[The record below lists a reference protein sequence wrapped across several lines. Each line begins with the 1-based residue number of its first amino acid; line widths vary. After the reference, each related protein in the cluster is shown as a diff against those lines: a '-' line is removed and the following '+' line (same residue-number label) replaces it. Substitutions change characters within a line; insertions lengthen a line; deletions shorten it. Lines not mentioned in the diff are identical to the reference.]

1 MFNKCFVAYLTYLLY
16 IGKMKP
22 IKEVKTSTCIVSSDK
37 FGIIH
42 KTVRPNAHLD
52 AADIKKSDEIAFELS
67 KSKKALILY
76 DARPRFTL
84 TEKGMQY
91 LHKHLLSKDRI
102 ASAIVSE
109 QAGVKMLVDYFKDK
123 QQRNG
128 PQIRIFKTMHE
139 ALVWLLSFKDK
150 KAAAQLQ
157 KSKPV
162 IEARGKKVPPKKV
175 VGKLYGEPVRGLL
188 TTCIAR
194 VEVDRK
200 NIAYKRIIKDTHVD
214 LDSLKQS
221 FKETLDFL
229 GNEKRLM
236 LYDLRAHFTITDDA
250 LNYVIDKVMGET
262 GIATAVV
269 AKTIGVYLMADYA
282 VNVKKIKSPLK
293 VFTDEPKALKWLA
306 AQKKKALI
314 VE

>member
-1 MFNKCFVAYLTYLLY
+1 MYFIYVLY

-22 IKEVKTSTCIVSSDK
+22 MKEVKTSTCIVSSDK

-42 KTVRPNAHLD
+42 KTVRTNAHLD
-52 AADIKKSDEIAFELS
+52 AADIKKSDDIGFELS
-67 KSKKALILY
+67 QGKKALILY
-76 DARPRFTL
+76 DARPKFTL
-84 TEKGMQY
+84 TEKGMEY

-102 ASAIVSE
+102 ASAIVSD

-123 QQRNG
+123 QKTNG

-157 KSKPV
+157 KVKPV
-162 IEARGKKVPPKKV
+162 IEAKASKVLRKKSIGKSNT
-175 VGKLYGEPVRGLL
+175 EPVKGSLI
-188 TTCIAR
+188 TCIAK
-194 VEVDRK
+194 VEVDKK

-221 FKETLDFL
+221 FKETLGFL

-293 VFTDEPKALKWLA
+293 VFTDETKALKWLA
-306 AQKKKALI
+306 AQKKKAFVI
-314 VE
+314 E